1 MWEMVK
7 RVTMCGVRGYAMLD
21 INWSRLVGSR
31 KLYRAVA
38 MIYELLFTWT
48 QIKMKRNNNSRPR
61 GTFNV
66 SARCYRSD
74 KPPSEWKFILI
85 GRPLHYARRKRN
97 RVKCA
102 RQWLIHLENTSF
114 EINDFCAVYSIE
126 NRIQV
131 PPGGLDDFRPFRV
144 VK

>member
-74 KPPSEWKFILI
+74 KPPTEWKFILI

-97 RVKCA
+97 RVKYA
-102 RQWLIHLENTSF
+102 RQWLIHLENIFFLRLMISVLF
-114 EINDFCAVYSIE
+114 IQLKIE
-126 NRIQV
+126 FKSHRGDLMIFYHFGQ
-131 PPGGLDDFRPFRV
+131 
-144 VK
+144 